1 MMKIYFDYKGS
12 RFMKM
17 ALLSF
22 FTIYVERNFHG
33 YAAFMMLFAVS
44 ILLSFTAR
52 IDR

>member
-1 MMKIYFDYKGS
+1 MKIYFEYKGS

-17 ALLSF
+17 VLLSA

-33 YAAFMMLFAVS
+33 YAALMIIAAS
-44 ILLSFTAR
+44 ILLSFTIR